1 MIKQVLVENFSN
13 FTNRMVCSFLS
24 AYGWVGNYS
33 QMQGLHITSNRVM
46 IGSLIRFR
54 SAQLKIELPC
64 EFRFSKEMYRTGEK
78 EWNLPLRNAS
88 RQLKSKR
95 SCGYKN
101 VKTRRV
107 VQN

>member
-24 AYGWVGNYS
+24 AYGWMGNYS

-54 SAQLKIELPC
+54 SAQLKIELPS
-64 EFRFSKEMYRTGEK
+64 EFRFSKKMDRTGK
-78 EWNLPLRNAS
+78 
-88 RQLKSKR
+88 
-95 SCGYKN
+95 KN
-101 VKTRRV
+101 GIHI
-107 VQN
+107 